1 MSAATLHKAF
11 AAAAAAAPESPLNF
25 PGSGEYLTLHKLD
38 SAATAAARGL
48 VAAGVAPGD
57 RIGVLS
63 RNNADFLVG
72 ILGVAAAGAAACPLP
87 LPTSVRDLGGY
98 AARLVAI
105 MSAAGIHRVVVGA
118 RTDATARRISGV
130 LPDLEF
136 LPAATL
142 TGSADVPLPPV
153 TPEDLAVVQ
162 FTSGSTSVP
171 KGVQLT
177 HANVLHGCTA
187 IIGGVGMGPG
197 DHAANW
203 LPLFHDMGL
212 FGTLSALLTPIPMT
226 VWTPSAFI
234 KDPAAWLR
242 DFSARRCT
250 VVASPNFGYEAL
262 VDAVAPTGVL
272 DLDLSCWRVAFNG
285 AEPVLPGA
293 VERFVAHFAP
303 AGFAPEAMYPVYGM
317 AEATLA
323 VTFPPAGRP
332 TVTTW
337 VDRDRLAAGEVVEV
351 PRNAARARGFVA
363 LGHPVRAMELRVV
376 DEAGGV
382 LPADRVGE
390 IEIRGAAVTRSYLG
404 AGTAEEPTARGGWLP
419 TGDLGFLHD
428 GDLYVTGRRKEMII
442 IRGENYYPEDA
453 EAAVRDTPGL
463 HRRRCV
469 AVADTTADGAEVI
482 TVLGETA
489 VQDPDEAARLA
500 AEIHAAVSRALDLD
514 RARVRVHLVDPD
526 ALPRTSS
533 GKFRRSA
540 ARELAHEPTQK
551 VPDGTRRSRAQL

>member
-1 MSAATLHKAF
+1 MSAATLHEAI
-11 AAAAAAAPESPLNF
+11 AAAAALAPECPLDF
-25 PGSGEYLTLHKLD
+25 PGSGEYLTLRELD
-38 SAATAAARGL
+38 GAATAAARGL
-48 VAAGVAPGD
+48 VAAGVVPGD
-57 RIGVLS
+57 RVGVLS

-72 ILGVAAAGAAACPLP
+72 VLGVAAAGAAACPLP

-105 MSAAGIHRVVVGA
+105 MSAAGIRRVVVGA
-118 RTDATARRISGV
+118 RTDSVARRISGG

-136 LPAATL
+136 LPAGTL

-153 TPEDLAVVQ
+153 TPADLAVVQ

-171 KGVQLT
+171 KGVRLT
-177 HANVLHGCTA
+177 HANVLHGCAA
-187 IIGGVGMGPG
+187 ISEGVAMGPG
-197 DHAANW
+197 DHGANW

-212 FGTLSALLTPIPMT
+212 FGTLSALLMPIPMT

-242 DFSARRCT
+242 DFSDRRCSI
-250 VVASPNFGYEAL
+250 VASPNFGYETL
-262 VDAVAPTGVL
+262 VDAVTPAEVL
-272 DLDLSCWRVAFNG
+272 DLDLSRWRVAFNG
-285 AEPVLPGA
+285 AEPVLPGS

-303 AGFAPEAMYPVYGM
+303 AGFVPEAMLPVYGM
-317 AEATLA
+317 AEATLP
-323 VTFPPAGRP
+323 VTFPPRGRP

-337 VDRDRLAAGEVVEV
+337 VDRDRLAAGEVIEV
-351 PRNAARARGFVA
+351 PRGVPRARGFVA
-363 LGHPVRAMELRVV
+363 LGSPVRAMELRVV
-376 DEAGGV
+376 GEAGGV

-390 IEIRGAAVTRSYLG
+390 IEIRGAAVTSGYLG
-404 AGTAEEPTARGGWLP
+404 AVTAAEPADRGGWLS
-419 TGDLGFLHD
+419 TGDLGFLHG

-489 VQDPDEAARLA
+489 VEDPAEVARLA
-500 AEIHAAVSRALDLD
+500 AEIRVAVSRALDLD
-514 RARVRVHLVDPD
+514 RERVLVHLVVPD

-540 ARELAHEPTQK
+540 ARELAHEPTKK
-551 VPDGTRRSRAQL
+551 VPDVTRT